1 MSKRPLLYLVE
12 GRLTRDAGGIYRLRE
27 ARTRAAPAE
36 ALWPEAGAWRD
47 LVHRLLRNPLKESG

>member
-12 GRLTRDAGGIYRLRE
+12 GRLTRDERGIYRLRE
-27 ARTRAAPAE
+27 ARARAAPAE

-47 LVHRLLRNPLKESG
+47 LVHRLLRTPIKLSE

>member
-12 GRLTRDAGGIYRLRE
+12 GRLTRDQRGIYRLRE
-27 ARTRAAPAE
+27 SRARAAPAE

-47 LVHRLLRNPLKESG
+47 LVHRLLRNPLKISE